1 MPVLKSAKKALRVSK
16 RRKGENERTR
26 KTLQQTTKAFR
37 ESPNPASLAKI
48 YSVIDRAVKKNVIH
62 KNKASRLK
70 GSLAKLVK
78 ATSNVKGVKKPT
90 KSKSSRTKK

>member
-16 RRKGENERTR
+16 RRKGENERIQ
-26 KTLQQTTKAFR
+26 KNLGAVIKAFR
-37 ESPNPASLAKI
+37 VNPTLTGLVKA
-48 YSVIDRAVKKNVIH
+48 YSAIDRAAKNHIIH

-78 ATSNVKGVKKPT
+78 TAKAIKK
-90 KSKSSRTKK
+90 TKKKSVKTKKSM